1 MLHGMLK
8 VLDDEGLDRIQAGA
22 LDVLE
27 KTGMQIRGEFLLRA
41 LAEAGCRVDFEA
53 CRAWFRPDVVERQL
67 AAQRGRHRMVRSS
80 LCHPFCR
87 EMPTDDV
94 AIPDELA
101 VSYGFATPAVYDW
114 PARAFRDATT
124 RDQIDFI
131 RLGDALDEVKSVC
144 TPVIPADVD
153 PRIETI
159 ESSRLLLLNTRK
171 PGWVGTND
179 PREVKYLAE
188 LAALAAGDDPGRLPT
203 NPPIYVNAYCAV
215 SPLKLDPR
223 SCGTLEEALKYGFP
237 VNFATAPIMGG
248 TGPITPAGSA
258 VLSTAELL
266 GCITAATLVNP
277 DVYYYGTVVTCEMDM
292 KTTQVCYCTPG
303 AILADAAVHQL
314 FRFRYG
320 LVVNVDPAYVEAKCP
335 GIQAAHMRTYRQMA
349 FAQMASL
356 SLPLGLLDN
365 GSTFSPTQAMLDL
378 DVSRAQYKLARGFE
392 VTDETLCVD
401 LINELRFCEDGTYLE
416 SNHTLRHFR
425 EVAWDTTLMDRG
437 YRRTDRLDP
446 QEEDRDLLDRADRAW
461 RDVLAE
467 HEPIEVDPRFAD
479 EIDRIVESAKRELLH

>member
-1 MLHGMLK
+1 MHTLVEQDACYCHGGIVVVIDGNAPFSAACGFREVQRTTITLN
-8 VLDDEGLDRIQAGA
+8 IAGGHMA
-22 LDVLE
+22 IGATIDV
-27 KTGMQIRGEFLLRA
+27 
-41 LAEAGCRVDFEA
+41 AEAGM
-53 CRAWFRPDVVERQL
+53 PDTRLSLDAYGAAEVLSRRQN
-67 AAQRGRHRMVRSS
+67 
-80 LCHPFCR
+80 
-87 EMPTDDV
+87 
-94 AIPDELA
+94 PD
-101 VSYGFATPAVYDW
+101 
-114 PARAFRDATT
+114 
-124 RDQIDFI
+124 
-131 RLGDALDEVKSVC
+131 
-144 TPVIPADVD
+144 AD
-153 PRIETI
+153 
-159 ESSRLLLLNTRK
+159 SRLAMRIK
-171 PGWVGTND
+171 FDHG
-179 PREVKYLAE
+179 
-188 LAALAAGDDPGRLPT
+188 
-203 NPPIYVNAYCAV
+203 
-215 SPLKLDPR
+215 
-223 SCGTLEEALKYGFP
+223 
-237 VNFATAPIMGG
+237 
-248 TGPITPAGSA
+248 
-258 VLSTAELL
+258 
-266 GCITAATLVNP
+266 
-277 DVYYYGTVVTCEMDM
+277 
-292 KTTQVCYCTPG
+292 PG